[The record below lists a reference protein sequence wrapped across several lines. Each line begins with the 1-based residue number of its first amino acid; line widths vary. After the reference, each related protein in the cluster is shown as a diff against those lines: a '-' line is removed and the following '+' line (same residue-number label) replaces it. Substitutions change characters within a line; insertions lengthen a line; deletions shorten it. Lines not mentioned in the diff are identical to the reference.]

1 MAWVDSYRGCCP
13 CLCVDKMAP
22 RPLSALAIMASCCRE
37 GEAIDTERDGLAPE
51 KTSPDREKKKEQ
63 SDISI
68 SPRASK
74 HHYSRSR
81 SRSRERK
88 RKSDNDGRKHRSR
101 SRSKEA
107 RRHESKDK
115 SSKRHKSEEHNDKEH
130 SSDKG
135 RERLNSSENGED
147 RHKRKERKSSRGR
160 SHSRSRSRERCAIA
174 VEAGKGRSL
183 GRGVGI
189 GKNLDPEAETGRSQD
204 LEAGIE
210 NEGSEHVPDQDPDTG
225 IGLGAGADQGVEVD
239 RKKRIEKPRRF
250 SRSLSRTPSPP
261 PFRGRNT
268 AMDAQEALARSSVL
282 TEIGDCFD
290 YINFICWF
298 LNKDGS
304 GCSVTQ
310 IGLELT
316 KIILCLPTSEVK
328 LERAKKLQEQREKE
342 MVEKQKQQEMAAA
355 AAATGGSVLNVAAL
369 LASGTQVTPQIAMA
383 AQMAALQ
390 AKALAETG
398 IAVPSYYNP
407 AAVNPMKFAEQE
419 KKRKMLWQGKKEGD
433 KSQSAEIWEKLN
445 FGNKDQNVKFR
456 KLMGIKSEDEAGCS
470 SVDEESYK
478 TLKQQEEVFRNL
490 DAQYEMARSQTHTQ
504 RGMGLGFTSS
514 MRGMDTV

>member
-1 MAWVDSYRGCCP
+1 MATS
-13 CLCVDKMAP
+13 
-22 RPLSALAIMASCCRE
+22 
-37 GEAIDTERDGLAPE
+37 DTERETVATE
-51 KTSPDREKKKEQ
+51 KSSPDSEKRKEH
-63 SDISI
+63 SDSSN
-68 SPRASK
+68 SPRTSK

-81 SRSRERK
+81 SRSREKK
-88 RKSDNDGRKHRSR
+88 RKSDNEGRKHRSR

-107 RRHESKDK
+107 RRHESKEK
-115 SSKRHKSEEHNDKEH
+115 FFKKHKSEDHNDKEH

-135 RERLNSSENGED
+135 KESLNSSENGED
-147 RHKRKERKSSRGR
+147 RHKRKEKKLSRGR
-160 SHSRSRSRERCAIA
+160 SHSRSRSRERRH
-174 VEAGKGRSL
+174 RS
-183 GRGVGI
+183 
-189 GKNLDPEAETGRSQD
+189 RSRD
-204 LEAGIE
+204 KKKSRSRSRERKRRVRSRSRSRSRHRHKSRSRSRTRSRSRE
-210 NEGSEHVPDQDPDTG
+210 K
-225 IGLGAGADQGVEVD
+225 
-239 RKKRIEKPRRF
+239 KKRIEKPRRF
-250 SRSLSRTPSPP
+250 SRSHSPSPSPP

-268 AMDAQEALARSSVL
+268 AMDAQEALARRCPPCGLHVITPEPPLTAESRDIAGPSCGPIRANGCPDVCVSSA
-282 TEIGDCFD
+282 
-290 YINFICWF
+290 
-298 LNKDGS
+298 S
-304 GCSVTQ
+304 R
-310 IGLELT
+310 
-316 KIILCLPTSEVK
+316 

-342 MVEKQKQQEMAAA
+342 LVEKQKQQEIVSVAS
-355 AAATGGSVLNVAAL
+355 ATGGSVINVAAL

-390 AKALAETG
+390 AKSLAETG

-456 KLMGIKSEDEAGCS
+456 KLMGIKNEEEAGCS

-514 MRGMDTV
+514 MRGMDAV